1 MSSEALPIVPQ
12 SSDDPLVKY
21 AEQMLSLRPKLSP
34 VDDVLREMEALAERN
49 NIPIIG
55 PLEGAILQAIIA
67 TRRPQPTCLLE
78 IGTAT
83 GYSAIWMARAVDT
96 DCTIT
101 SIEMDP
107 ERATMAEHYIKKA
120 GYEDRITVL
129 NGNAFDILPTLNRQF
144 EVIFQDVIKHAF
156 FGTSEHLALR
166 LLDLLLDK
174 LADNGILLG
183 DNAFCMGEVL
193 HENGGYLPKQVRGI
207 KAYNEAVAT
216 HPNLNSVIIPVR
228 DGLWISNKES

>member
-1 MSSEALPIVPQ
+1 MSPQALPIVPQ

-21 AEQMLSLRPKLSP
+21 AETMLALRAKASP
-34 VDDVLREMEALAERN
+34 VDDVLVEMEEIAARD

-55 PLEGAILQAIIA
+55 HLEGAILHAIIA
-67 TRRPQPTCLLE
+67 ARRPQPTCILE

-83 GYSAIWMARAVDT
+83 GYSAIWMARAVGAA
-96 DCTIT
+96 CSIT
-101 SIEMDP
+101 SIEIDP
-107 ERATMAEHYIKKA
+107 ERAKRAQHFIKKA

-129 NGNAFDILPTLNRQF
+129 NGNAFDILPTLDQRF

-156 FGTSEHLALR
+156 FGESERLALE

-174 LADNGILLG
+174 LADNGMLLG

-193 HENGGYLPKQVRGI
+193 HENGGKLPKQVLGI
-207 KAYNEAVAT
+207 KAYNEAIAR
-216 HPNLNSVIIPVR
+216 HPRLDSVIIPVR
-228 DGLWISNKES
+228 DGLWISNKR